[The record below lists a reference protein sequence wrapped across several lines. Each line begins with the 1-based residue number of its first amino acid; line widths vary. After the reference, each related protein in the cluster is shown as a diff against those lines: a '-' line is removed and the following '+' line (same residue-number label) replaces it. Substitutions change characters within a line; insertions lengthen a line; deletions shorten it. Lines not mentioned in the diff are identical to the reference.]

1 MQSDYKLLY
10 VSLRILFVSVECTYG
25 HLSMRPTGIH
35 AHWMY
40 KMYLAIERE
49 GGAASKGEGASQVR
63 SAEPVHETTA

>member
-1 MQSDYKLLY
+1 
-10 VSLRILFVSVECTYG
+10 
-25 HLSMRPTGIH
+25 MRPTGIH

-49 GGAASKGEGASQVR
+49 GGAASKGRGASQVR